1 MSTLKRLLVGKPLAS
16 SEEGHQRLGKLVA
29 LAVFASDAISSTA
42 YATEEI
48 LHVLVPLGGLEALEF
63 LIPIALIVV
72 VLLAIV
78 ITSYRQTIFAYPNG
92 GGSYVVSR
100 DNLGV
105 TASLVAGASLL
116 VDYTLTVAVSVSAG
130 VAAITSAFPQLRE
143 NRVSLCLAFILLLV
157 AINLRGVKESGR
169 LFAVPTYVYVV
180 TLGALLL
187 IGLVRTF
194 SGSLPPLPPDQHALD
209 ELTHGGALLTGIT
222 AMALMRAFSSGA
234 VALSGIEAISNGV
247 PSFRDPTAK
256 NAATT
261 LVYMGLILAGFFF
274 GISVLAHRLQPTVQ
288 EGGETLLSIL
298 AGAVFGGGSVGYF
311 TLQAATAAILIL
323 AANTAFNAFPSMS
336 SILAKDG
343 YLPRQLHNRG
353 DRLVYSNG
361 VLVLAGAAA
370 LLVIG
375 FGGITTALIP
385 LYAVGVFTGF
395 TLSQWGMVRH
405 HLRIREPGWRR
416 NSVVNAVGAVAT
428 FAVLAVVVV
437 SKFTIGAWIPA
448 IVIPL
453 IVVLLRGIHR
463 HYQQVAEVLAVPEG
477 YRPLPHTHTVVV
489 LVGNVHQGVLAAL
502 TYAKSLSPDRL
513 IALSVVSSPEESEAL
528 REQWDRYHLDVELE
542 LRYSPYRELTQPVLK
557 YLDELDAAYE
567 NDIITVV
574 VPEFVLSRWWEQLL
588 HNQSALLLKGRLLFR
603 RNTVVTSVPFHISGP
618 LADDHGVGFNER
630 DEPATEVAGS
640 SSSAEADGRAPGPA
654 ADEPADADGKVPGP
668 AAGEPLRQP

>member
-1 MSTLKRLLVGKPLAS
+1 MSSFKRLLVGPPLAT

-48 LHVLVPLGGLEALEF
+48 LLVLVPLAGLAALEY
-63 LIPIALIVV
+63 LIPIALVV
-72 VLLAIV
+72 VALLAIV
-78 ITSYRQTIFAYPNG
+78 ITSYRQTIHAYPSG

-105 TASLVAGASLL
+105 TPSLVAGASLL

-130 VAAITSAFPQLRE
+130 VAAITSAFPELRE
-143 NRVSLCLAFILLLV
+143 SRVALCLGFIALLV

-180 TLGALLL
+180 TLGGLLL
-187 IGLVRTF
+187 IGLVRSFT
-194 SGSLPPLPPDQHALD
+194 GSLPALSPNQQALD

-247 PSFRDPTAK
+247 PSFREPESK

-261 LVYMGLILAGFFF
+261 LVYMGVILAAFFF
-274 GISVLAHRLQPTVQ
+274 GISVLAHRLQPTVE
-288 EGGETLLSIL
+288 EGGETLLSIM
-298 AGAVFGGGSVGYF
+298 AGTVFGSGSAAYF

-361 VLVLAGAAA
+361 VLVLAGAAG
-370 LLVIG
+370 LLVIA

-405 HLRIREPGWRR
+405 HLRHREAGWRR
-416 NSVVNAVGAVAT
+416 NTGVNAVGAVAT
-428 FAVLAVVVV
+428 FAVLAVVVI

-453 IVVLLRGIHR
+453 IVFLLRGIHR
-463 HYQQVAEVLAVPEG
+463 HYQQVAAVLAVPEG

-489 LVGNVHQGVLAAL
+489 LVGTVHQGVLAAL

-513 IALSVVSSPEESEAL
+513 VALSVVSSPEESQAL
-528 REQWDRYHLDVELE
+528 REQWDQYHLDVELE
-542 LRYSPYRELTQPVLK
+542 LKYSPYRELTQPVLK
-557 YLDELDAAYE
+557 YLDELDASYE

-618 LADDHGVGFNER
+618 LVDSDEATVGFNER
-630 DEPATEVAGS
+630 EEPATTVAGS
-640 SSSAEADGRAPGPA
+640 SAGDVEGNGRGAAERQAEPTSRPEPERPRA
-654 ADEPADADGKVPGP
+654 
-668 AAGEPLRQP
+668 